1 MFGNTTRHMPYVRN
15 YEEAE
20 KQFNKRGAV
29 RSAKWAAHERP
40 VYKTYHHYRVVKHD
54 EYYDLVL
61 YHTVMARYF
70 TPQTIDGKLHERRLY
85 MGDQSITSRDFMYHV
100 LGVSQGKREILADE
114 NKVVI
119 APIYHRSLLHH
130 DGEPFSADYHYV
142 GGVLD
147 TTKSMHTKHYRKVSS
162 KEDRAERAEVIKL
175 FEPYIML
182 AQMRMPEFHNNA
194 EVTRN
199 TGSPFSRGNE
209 RRYQDSVCEM
219 AEGSTDQIAIN
230 HFFEMCEDAYTT
242 LASKRA
248 YKQHDFHMGSS
259 YHKRPADSIDK
270 LEKQIT
276 PPEFRTAIIGRINRL
291 TGRDQRSEAVEIPQ
305 FVVESEYPRTNIV
318 FG

>member
-1 MFGNTTRHMPYVRN
+1 MYGNTSRNMPYVRT
-15 YEEAE
+15 YAEAE
-20 KQFNKRGAV
+20 KQFNVRGAV

-40 VYKTYHHYRVVKHD
+40 IYKTYHHYRIIKHA

-70 TPQTIDGKLHERRLY
+70 TPTMVDGKLHERRLY
-85 MGDQSITSRDFMYHV
+85 MGDQSMTSRDFMWHV

-119 APIYHRSLLHH
+119 APVYHRSSLHH
-130 DGEPFSADYHYV
+130 DGASFSADYHYV
-142 GGVLD
+142 DGVLD

-162 KEDRAERAEVIKL
+162 KEDRAERAEVVKV

-199 TGSPFSRGNE
+199 TGTPFSGGSE
-209 RRYQDSVCEM
+209 RRYQDSVRDM

-230 HFFEMCEDAYTT
+230 HFFELCQNAYDV
-242 LASKRA
+242 LASKRG
-248 YKQHDFHMGSS
+248 YKQANFNMGSWQN
-259 YHKRPADSIDK
+259 RTVDSIDK

-291 TGRDQRSEAVEIPQ
+291 TGGDQRSEAVEIPQ
-305 FVVESEYPRTNIV
+305 FVVESDYPRTNIV

>member
-1 MFGNTTRHMPYVRN
+1 MYGNTSRHMPYVRT
-15 YEEAE
+15 YAEAE

-40 VYKTYHHYRVVKHD
+40 VYKTYHHYRVVKHA
-54 EYYDLVL
+54 EYYDLML
-61 YHTVMARYF
+61 YSTVMARYF
-70 TPQTIDGKLHERRLY
+70 KPETIDGKLHERRLY

-119 APIYHRSLLHH
+119 APIYHRSSLHH
-130 DGEPFSADYHYV
+130 DGADFSADYHYV

-182 AQMRMPEFHNNA
+182 AQMRMPEFHANA
-194 EVTRN
+194 EVTHK
-199 TGSPFSRGNE
+199 TGSPFSGGSE
-209 RRYQDSVCEM
+209 RRYQDAVRDM

-230 HFFEMCEDAYTT
+230 HFFELCQNAYDV
-242 LASKRA
+242 LASKRG
-248 YKQHDFHMGSS
+248 YKQANFNMGSWQN
-259 YHKRPADSIDK
+259 RAVDSIDK

-291 TGRDQRSEAVEIPQ
+291 TGGDQRSEAVEIPQ
-305 FVVESEYPRTNIV
+305 FVVESDYPRTNIV

>member
-194 EVTRN
+194 EVDSRA
-199 TGSPFSRGNE
+199 GHPFSRGSE

-230 HFFEMCEDAYTT
+230 HFFELCEDAYTT

-248 YKQHDFHMGSS
+248 YKQRGFILGST
-259 YHKRPADSIDK
+259 YHQRPADSSDK
-270 LEKQIT
+270 LKKQIT